1 MGLGP
6 DVWGPHGWK
15 FIHFVALGYPK
26 NPTNEDKENYKL
38 FFKALP
44 NVLPCSICKV
54 HFNQNAINNPLT
66 DEILEDRIKLLNWT
80 IDLHNEVNKIN
91 NKKNIN
97 YNEGLNLLLNNF
109 KDSSESVIDNKDI
122 EACNNGLCNKKVN
135 INNKIS
141 DVDNKISDV
150 NNKISDVNNKIS
162 DVNDKYETYQYYFI
176 ILAILVIGILY
187 LHYYKKK

>member
-26 NPTNEDKENYKL
+26 NPTQEDKENYKT

-44 NVLPCSICKV
+44 NILPCSVCKI
-54 HFNQNAINNPLT
+54 HFIQNAANNPLT
-66 DEILEDRIKLLNWT
+66 DDILQDRIKLLNWT

-91 NKKNIN
+91 NKKIIN

-109 KDSSESVIDNKDI
+109 KESSETKVIQDI
-122 EACNNGLCNKKVN
+122 ESCNESNNSLCNKQVH
-135 INNKIS
+135 NNKN
-141 DVDNKISDV
+141 DKIT
-150 NNKISDVNNKIS
+150 
-162 DVNDKYETYQYYFI
+162 NDKYETLKYYLV

>member
-26 NPTNEDKENYKL
+26 NPTQEDKENYKT

-44 NVLPCSICKV
+44 NVLPCSVCKV
-54 HFNQNAINNPLT
+54 HFDQNVINNPLT
-66 DEILEDRIKLLNWT
+66 DDILQDRIKLLNWT

-91 NKKNIN
+91 NKKIIN
-97 YNEGLNLLLNNF
+97 YNEGLNLLMNNF
-109 KDSSESVIDNKDI
+109 KESSKDIKDIKDI
-122 EACNNGLCNKKVN
+122 EECNGLNNGSGNGLCNKQVVN
-135 INNKIS
+135 YKITQT
-141 DVDNKISDV
+141 
-150 NNKISDVNNKIS
+150 
-162 DVNDKYETYQYYFI
+162 NDKYESLKYYLI
-176 ILAILVIGILY
+176 ILIILVIGILY